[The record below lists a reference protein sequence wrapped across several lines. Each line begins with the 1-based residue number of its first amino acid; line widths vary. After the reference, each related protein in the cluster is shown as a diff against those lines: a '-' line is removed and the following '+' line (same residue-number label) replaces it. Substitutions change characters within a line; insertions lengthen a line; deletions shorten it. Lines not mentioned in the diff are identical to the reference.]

1 MKTSYSHTTLKTIRP
16 LITTWPI
23 GLSYQR
29 VRLALLFILGSLAY
43 SNNLLPAAEQNVFS
57 SFQASISSL
66 INQPQFKSAFWGIQI
81 VSLENNEILFT
92 HNEQK
97 RFLPASGMKL
107 FITAA
112 ALDHWAADHRFQ
124 TPVFL
129 EGFLDRQGRVLGNL
143 VLAGRG
149 DPNLE
154 RRVYRPGSE
163 DLPVTS
169 SSLFIEEIADQLIQ
183 QGIQR
188 IEGDIIADTT
198 LFLHEP
204 YGRNWDHED
213 LLWEYG
219 AASSALAVYE
229 NLYYAILSPG
239 EASGESALIEITPRQ
254 EGLIV
259 INGVKTIPRGQ
270 KVTIK
275 IGRNA
280 AGTRLTVLGKIPR
293 QHPTLTY
300 ALSVPDPAL
309 YAAQLLKSSLEKR
322 GVFVTGQP
330 TTRILNPLEV
340 LQEGKVST
348 NKVQQRQFKYPEH
361 QQLFNW
367 QSLPLSETLKILM
380 KTSRNLYAEMLLR
393 ALGAEFSGVGSLSTG
408 IAAVEEFLA
417 KAGIS
422 EAQLNFS
429 DASGLSRT
437 NLLTPESVVRL
448 LQYMDHHPQGQ
459 LFRESLSVA
468 GKDGTLRQRMKGT
481 VAEGRVLAKTG
492 SLRFV
497 SSLSGY
503 VMSLHH
509 GKLAFSIMINNYA
522 SRPRRVRQ
530 TVDTICT
537 LMTELPGNDLL
548 IVDPAQ
554 ADH

>member
-1 MKTSYSHTTLKTIRP
+1 MKTSYSLTTLKTIRP

-188 IEGDIIADTT
+188 IEGNIIADTT

-204 YGRNWDHED
+204 YGR
-213 LLWEYG
+213 
-219 AASSALAVYE
+219 
-229 NLYYAILSPG
+229 
-239 EASGESALIEITPRQ
+239 
-254 EGLIV
+254 
-259 INGVKTIPRGQ
+259 
-270 KVTIK
+270 
-275 IGRNA
+275 
-280 AGTRLTVLGKIPR
+280 
-293 QHPTLTY
+293 
-300 ALSVPDPAL
+300 
-309 YAAQLLKSSLEKR
+309 
-322 GVFVTGQP
+322 
-330 TTRILNPLEV
+330 
-340 LQEGKVST
+340 
-348 NKVQQRQFKYPEH
+348 
-361 QQLFNW
+361 
-367 QSLPLSETLKILM
+367 
-380 KTSRNLYAEMLLR
+380 
-393 ALGAEFSGVGSLSTG
+393 
-408 IAAVEEFLA
+408 
-417 KAGIS
+417 
-422 EAQLNFS
+422 
-429 DASGLSRT
+429 
-437 NLLTPESVVRL
+437 
-448 LQYMDHHPQGQ
+448 
-459 LFRESLSVA
+459 
-468 GKDGTLRQRMKGT
+468 
-481 VAEGRVLAKTG
+481 
-492 SLRFV
+492 
-497 SSLSGY
+497 
-503 VMSLHH
+503 
-509 GKLAFSIMINNYA
+509 
-522 SRPRRVRQ
+522 
-530 TVDTICT
+530 
-537 LMTELPGNDLL
+537 
-548 IVDPAQ
+548 
-554 ADH
+554 